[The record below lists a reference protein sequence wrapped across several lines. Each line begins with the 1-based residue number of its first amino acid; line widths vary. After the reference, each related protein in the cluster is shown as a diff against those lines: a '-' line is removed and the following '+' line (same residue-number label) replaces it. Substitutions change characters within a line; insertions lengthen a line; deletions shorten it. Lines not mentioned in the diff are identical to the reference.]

1 MNATFPTSTGPGAS
15 PGRFRSRP
23 APVPVGVGRWTPALS
38 QVFHPDLHCHPV
50 VSVLRHPLGQVGV
63 AVALT
68 AGWIA
73 LFVTGTG
80 PGTVPTV
87 FVSGLAILGASFL
100 LAWGAETAE
109 KDVPRAFAIAVL
121 AVLAVAPE
129 YAVDA
134 LYAWNAGGGGAT
146 AEACTGLTAEQ
157 VEAQTTG
164 LAEAC
169 HDANLAIANMTGA
182 NRILIGIGWAGIA
195 VFTVWRAVTTRDPAV
210 ERRDGWLAS
219 AVTLDRDIA
228 TEISFLFLATA
239 WAFVVPLGGGIG
251 ALDTL
256 FLVGL
261 YVAYIGLVLKSDVE
275 TSEHTVG
282 VPKYL
287 QGWARPWRPLVVV
300 ALFCYSGAI
309 IFTAVEP
316 FAHGLEEIG
325 IQNGIPEFFMI
336 QWVAPLAS
344 ESPELIVVAVLV
356 NKARSTA
363 GFNAL
368 ISSKLNQWTLLIGT
382 IAVVYSLALGTYG
395 VLPFDARQGAEI
407 WITAGQS
414 FFALAILCNFEI
426 SIREALVLFFLFVS
440 QVLIE
445 FALIREFLVL
455 PVSSHDILLVYTAV
469 YLVAGTALFVQ
480 RRRALALLVG
490 LAGDAVRTAVGRE
503 PIHVERAN

>member
-1 MNATFPTSTGPGAS
+1 VAVA
-15 PGRFRSRP
+15 
-23 APVPVGVGRWTPALS
+23 
-38 QVFHPDLHCHPV
+38 
-50 VSVLRHPLGQVGV
+50 V

-68 AGWIA
+68 APWVA
-73 LFVTGTG
+73 VFLTGAG
-80 PGTVPTV
+80 VGIVAEV
-87 FVSGLAILGASFL
+87 VVSGVAILGASFL

-134 LYAWNAGGGGAT
+134 LYAWSAGAGGAT
-146 AEACTGLTAEQ
+146 AEACSALSSAQ
-157 VEAQTTG
+157 IEAQATPV
-164 LAEAC
+164 AAAC

-195 VFTVWRAVTTRDPAV
+195 AFTVWRSFDTRDPAV
-210 ERRDGWLAS
+210 VNRDGWLGD
-219 AVTLDRDIA
+219 AVQLDEDIA
-228 TEISFLFLATA
+228 TEITFLFLATA
-239 WAFVVPLGGGIG
+239 WAFAVPLGGGIDL
-251 ALDTL
+251 LDTL
-256 FLVGL
+256 LLVGL

-275 TSEHTVG
+275 QSEHTVG

-287 QGWARPWRPLVVV
+287 QGWSLPWRPLAVLT
-300 ALFCYSGAI
+300 LFGYSGAM
-309 IFTAVEP
+309 IFIAVEP
-316 FAHGLEEIG
+316 FAHGLEVIG

-382 IAVVYSLALGTYG
+382 IAVVYSIALGSVGT
-395 VLPFDARQGAEI
+395 LPFDARQSAEI

-414 FFALAILCNFEI
+414 FFALAILCNLEI
-426 SIREALVLFFLFVS
+426 SIREAVVLFGLFIS

-445 FALIREFLVL
+445 FALIRSLIEL
-455 PVSSHDILLVYTAV
+455 PITSHDLLLAYTAV
-469 YLVAGTALFVQ
+469 YLVGGTLLFVK
-480 RRRALALLVG
+480 RRHALRRLFG

-503 PIHVERAN
+503 PVYMERAD

>member
-1 MNATFPTSTGPGAS
+1 MNATFQ
-15 PGRFRSRP
+15 FRDS
-23 APVPVGVGRWTPALS
+23 PALS
-38 QVFHPDLHCHPV
+38 QAFPPDLYCPPV
-50 VSVLRHPLGQVGV
+50 VRGLRHPLSQVGV
-63 AVALT
+63 AAALT
-68 AGWIA
+68 VGWVA
-73 LFVTGTG
+73 LFVSGTG
-80 PGTVPTV
+80 VGTVGTV
-87 FVSGLAILGASFL
+87 LVSGLAILGSSFL

-121 AVLAVAPE
+121 AILAVAPE

-134 LYAWNAGGGGAT
+134 LYAWNAGAGSAT
-146 AEACTGLTAEQ
+146 AEACAGLTAGQIE
-157 VEAQTTG
+157 TGGSG
-164 LAEAC
+164 LARAC

-195 VFTVWRAVTTRDPAV
+195 IFTIWRAVRTRDPAV
-210 ERRDGWLAS
+210 EHREGWLS
-219 AVTLDRDIA
+219 DVVTLDRDIA
-228 TEISFLFLATA
+228 TEITFLFLATA
-239 WAFVVPLGGGIG
+239 WAFLVPLGGGIG
-251 ALDTL
+251 VLDTL

-275 TSEHTVG
+275 ASEHTVG

-287 QGWARPWRPLVVV
+287 QGWARPWRPLAVV
-300 ALFCYSGAI
+300 ALFVYSGAV

-344 ESPELIVVAVLV
+344 ESPELIVVTVLV
-356 NKARSTA
+356 SKARSTA

-407 WITAGQS
+407 WVTAGQS

-426 SIREALVLFFLFVS
+426 SIREAIVLFVLFIS
-440 QVLIE
+440 QVVVE
-445 FALIREFLVL
+445 FALIRDVL
-455 PVSSHDILLVYTAV
+455 ALPISSHDLLLAYTAV
-469 YLVAGTALFVQ
+469 YLVAGTALFLK
-480 RRRALALLVG
+480 RRRALLLLCG
-490 LAGDAVRTAVGRE
+490 LAGDAVRTAVGQDPVHLE
-503 PIHVERAN
+503 GAD